1 MPYND
6 DSTTTTTQGAESVIK
21 IIMHQNPYYSRI
33 EAPAGGYVIAASL
46 ASTPWKDA
54 VRLTCETAGP
64 LLLSYVKTEWYRRPK
79 NAGHPRGYATT
90 GQKI

>member
-1 MPYND
+1 MQSENLNA
-6 DSTTTTTQGAESVIK
+6 SQLRV
-21 IIMHQNPYYSRI
+21 HQNPYSRLA
-33 EAPAGGYVIAASL
+33 APAGGYVIAASW

-64 LLLSYVKTEWYRRPK
+64 LLLSNDKTEWYRRPK
-79 NAGHPRGYATT
+79 IAGHPRGYATT